1 MLLTLLLD
9 ALSAIGEGE
18 ALLLLIKLAFF
29 AAVPIG
35 LLIHLWIRQIDK
47 QLEREPKEVK
57 PARQVKGEDAWLWF
71 LGAIMLIALVTLG
84 S

>member
-29 AAVPIG
+29 VAVPIG
-35 LLIHLWIRQIDK
+35 LLIYFWSRQIEK
-47 QLEREPKEVK
+47 QLEREPKEAK
-57 PARQVKGEDAWLWF
+57 AARQVKGEDAWLWF
-71 LGAIMLIALVTLG
+71 LGVIMLIALVALG